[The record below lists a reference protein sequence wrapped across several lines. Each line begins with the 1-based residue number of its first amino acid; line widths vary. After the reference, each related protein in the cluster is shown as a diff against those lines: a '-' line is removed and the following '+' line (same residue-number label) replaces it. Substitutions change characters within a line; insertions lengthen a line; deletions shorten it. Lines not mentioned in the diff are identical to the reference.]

1 VAGAASE
8 FRPYNGGADM
18 TPIRVLELRSVRG
31 TGGGP
36 EKTILLGAA
45 RSNPDRYA
53 VTVCYIRDARDPVF
67 AIDRRAAAL
76 SIDYVEI
83 LERHSFD
90 RAVLPALRRI
100 ARERRI
106 DIVHAHDYKTDV
118 LGWWLRRAEGVIAM
132 STAHGWAG
140 HTPRERLVY
149 HPLDKMVLRSFPR
162 VIAVADDIRH
172 ELIRSGVKADRV
184 QTILNGIDH
193 THFRRDD
200 ARERDIR
207 QRLNIACDD
216 IVIGAVGRL
225 EQEKRYDLLID
236 AFARLRSIFS
246 GLRLLIAGE
255 GRLRGALQHR
265 IDELGLSD
273 VCQLL
278 GQRDDVIDLYHA
290 FTVFVQSSSNEGAS
304 NALLEAMALE
314 TAIVAT
320 EVGGTPQ
327 VVRHTID
334 GLLVPGGSSEAL
346 AHAVGS
352 VISDPVAAARR
363 VASARRR
370 VETTL
375 SFDTRMA
382 TLEAV
387 YSDLY
392 TRHKARG
399 AVAPMPA

>member
-83 LERHSFD
+83 VERHSFD

-140 HTPRERLVY
+140 HTPRERASK
-149 HPLDKMVLRSFPR
+149 PT
-162 VIAVADDIRH
+162 A
-172 ELIRSGVKADRV
+172 
-184 QTILNGIDH
+184 
-193 THFRRDD
+193 FRR
-200 ARERDIR
+200 
-207 QRLNIACDD
+207 
-216 IVIGAVGRL
+216 
-225 EQEKRYDLLID
+225 
-236 AFARLRSIFS
+236 F
-246 GLRLLIAGE
+246 
-255 GRLRGALQHR
+255 
-265 IDELGLSD
+265 
-273 VCQLL
+273 
-278 GQRDDVIDLYHA
+278 
-290 FTVFVQSSSNEGAS
+290 
-304 NALLEAMALE
+304 
-314 TAIVAT
+314 
-320 EVGGTPQ
+320 
-327 VVRHTID
+327 
-334 GLLVPGGSSEAL
+334 
-346 AHAVGS
+346 
-352 VISDPVAAARR
+352 
-363 VASARRR
+363 
-370 VETTL
+370 
-375 SFDTRMA
+375 
-382 TLEAV
+382 
-387 YSDLY
+387 
-392 TRHKARG
+392 
-399 AVAPMPA
+399 